1 MATFLDLGFLEFF
14 LPIFT
19 TIFVFALAYGM
30 LTKTKFLSES
40 NNVNAVAA
48 ITVAIIV
55 LLTKDVVD
63 LVNFLTPWF
72 VIIFLMVFMI
82 FLVLMFAGKKQEE
95 ILPHLGGPTF
105 IVIVSI
111 LLLVIV
117 IGNVFQGVFSPYKT
131 DSSGQQTTTG
141 GETIKTIFH
150 PRVLGAIVILVIS
163 AIAVRQITENVG
175 VTKK

>member
-19 TIFVFALAYGM
+19 ALFVFALAFGM

-40 NNVNAVAA
+40 TNVNAIAA

-55 LLTKDVVD
+55 LLTEDVVE

-72 VIIFLMVFMI
+72 VIIFLMIFMI
-82 FLVLMFAGKKQEE
+82 FLVLMFVGKEQKE
-95 ILPHLGGPTF
+95 ILNHLGGPTF

-111 LLLVIV
+111 LLLVIG
-117 IGNVFQGVFSPYKT
+117 IGNVFQGVFSPYKDDPT
-131 DSSGQQTTTG
+131 GDKTTG

-150 PRVLGAIVILVIS
+150 PRVLGAIVILVIC
-163 AIAVRQITENVG
+163 AVAVRQITENIG
-175 VTKK
+175 AAKE